1 MEYIDYFQYSSLKK
15 QLPRPGK
22 TELLLRYWHN
32 LSTWICTV
40 HTYRERWNYSAFL
53 MLAMSK
59 PTFQIWKNFWNFLR
73 VLAINSR
80 HDLKGWVVVSFS
92 YTCQLVCFYTCL
104 LQIPILSWIKL
115 NQEQSTTKSLSLS
128 LLISLC
134 VEFKEKEGWALPSHS
149 LLIHCL
155 SIYIRVEFE

>member
-1 MEYIDYFQYSSLKK
+1 MSRQSNKCSFNYFASVHFNLLKWSILTIFSKPLSKSSCRGWREMDLK
-15 QLPRPGK
+15 
-22 TELLLRYWHN
+22 TFLLLRYWHN

-80 HDLKGWVVVSFS
+80 HDLKGWVVVSFN

-104 LQIPILSWIKL
+104 SKIPIQSWIKL
-115 NQEQSTTKSLSLS
+115 NQEQSTSP
-128 LLISLC
+128 
-134 VEFKEKEGWALPSHS
+134 WA
-149 LLIHCL
+149 
-155 SIYIRVEFE
+155 